1 MLIYQNEN
9 IGHSFEYRYGLHNDG
24 FSVPLHIHEYSE
36 LLYVIEGRMKLAI
49 DGKSMCAE
57 AGQMAFV
64 FPNQSHEYTK
74 EFECKCFCAVFSNDF
89 LQPFFGIYP
98 DMIPKN
104 PIIDMGEDTCIAEK
118 LMRADPCEKV
128 LLTGLLH
135 LLFDRLAKSTELEKK
150 NTSGDSLYNAA
161 INYISANF
169 RSDFSL
175 SDMAKALGYN
185 EKYLSGELHS
195 LTKMNFRMLL
205 STYRLEW
212 AKRLLRTTASNVSE
226 IALDSG
232 FLSINS
238 FNRTFKKLNG
248 VTPTEYRK
256 MNMK

>member
-98 DMIPKN
+98 DMIKIYPS
-104 PIIDMGEDTCIAEK
+104 PFQTEFSEK
-118 LMRADPCEKV
+118 RPP
-128 LLTGLLH
+128 
-135 LLFDRLAKSTELEKK
+135 
-150 NTSGDSLYNAA
+150 
-161 INYISANF
+161 
-169 RSDFSL
+169 
-175 SDMAKALGYN
+175 
-185 EKYLSGELHS
+185 
-195 LTKMNFRMLL
+195 
-205 STYRLEW
+205 
-212 AKRLLRTTASNVSE
+212 KRLLPFRKNILLNLRVR
-226 IALDSG
+226 
-232 FLSINS
+232 SILKHGKS
-238 FNRTFKKLNG
+238 LQK
-248 VTPTEYRK
+248 
-256 MNMK
+256 